1 MQDQGPLLDLS
12 RMRSEANGGADGPLA
27 AADSTRWDEGGDG
40 ERGAG
45 REEEEEAEEE
55 WLSGQRWLETAMGL
69 ENLGMP
75 PDRVASLLTAVPQ
88 LLRLEPSVVVG
99 AAEKLVGLSTAPNED
114 DTGAVGNSAALLS
127 LLAAGAAGA
136 AGEAGGRAP
145 STILETHPLLLS
157 YTPDQ
162 LEGGLAFLATMMAMP
177 RPTVVQACTLSPD
190 LLLMGVAEAINAERV
205 STALGTAAKATSQ
218 AHQRHAAAQ
227 AAALRRRQRDGGV

>member
-45 REEEEEAEEE
+45 REEEEAEEE

-88 LLRLEPSVVVG
+88 LLRLEPSVVLG
-99 AAEKLVGLSTAPNED
+99 AAEKLGGLSTAPTED
-114 DTGAVGNSAALLS
+114 GTGAVGNSAALLS
-127 LLAAGAAGA
+127 LLAAGAAV
-136 AGEAGGRAP
+136 EAGGRVP

-177 RPTVVQACTLSPD
+177 RPTVDQACTLSPD